1 MRSRRLRVLY
11 LFLLFQAFFFFFF
24 VNFIYSGQMYEN
36 SVFSDIRDVR
46 ARTHSATMKFPYCA
60 LKSGCCSFC
69 NGHPDF
75 RWCWKMHF
83 PRLRRISLYNHSN
96 TSLQFFFSFFILFL
110 LKCRGCTT
118 PLHVVSKMRHSTD
131 RGQYWQCPGRSFTQ
145 KQQQK

>member
-1 MRSRRLRVLY
+1 MHFVGLIIELA
-11 LFLLFQAFFFFFF
+11 QMHFFNFTFTHPNIRAIEEIASFVSFPFISGFSFFFF

-96 TSLQFFFSFFILFL
+96 TSLQFFFFL
-110 LKCRGCTT
+110 LYFVPT
-118 PLHVVSKMRHSTD
+118 
-131 RGQYWQCPGRSFTQ
+131 
-145 KQQQK
+145 